1 MIELK
6 KLKEIDPLV
15 RNAEKHLDQS
25 EFSPMD
31 PPEAYSPPEVDD
43 IDYSDLHSL
52 FQRLMDDHK
61 KIVVSLD
68 AFERVLTD
76 IFENGINQNVHAR
89 LSEFFRAFDE
99 LVLLHSQ
106 KEEKILFPTLQ
117 VHLLESGDHSQSAER
132 RTAVDMLEDD
142 HVKVIQLAAVTFN
155 FFGLASRLPDPA
167 STAIVMD
174 AAVEQGRALVE
185 ALRLHIFRENT
196 VVFPLAQKRISGSEL
211 DDLAARL

>member
-6 KLKEIDPLV
+6 QLKEIDPLL
-15 RNAEKHLDQS
+15 RNAEKHLDHS

-43 IDYSDLHSL
+43 IETGDLHSL
-52 FQRLMDDHK
+52 FQHLMEDHE
-61 KIVVSLD
+61 KIILSLD
-68 AFERVLTD
+68 AFEQVLTD
-76 IFENGINQNVHAR
+76 ITENGINQDVHGR

-99 LVLLHSQ
+99 LVVLHSQ

-117 VHLLESGDHSQSAER
+117 AHLLESGDHSRSAER

-155 FFGLASRLPDPA
+155 FFGLASRLPDPV
-167 STAIVMD
+167 SVAIVMD

-196 VVFPLAQKRISGSEL
+196 VVFPLAQKRIPEAIL